1 MALLRWPHSFRMR
14 AHFKRGLMQV
24 SARDP
29 FPFLSPYSAQAP
41 QRLLTQAKGL
51 PTPDVALVNAGS
63 VTALA
68 GIREAAEAGLANPI
82 LIGDTD
88 KIKAVADEIE
98 WDISGLP
105 LIHAPHAAAAS
116 KAAELARA
124 GDAQAIMKGQI
135 HTSTFLKGLLPS
147 SAGLR
152 APGTRC
158 GHVFHVTTPGS
169 DRPLLM
175 TDGALN
181 VDPDVETRK
190 ECLRHAV
197 KLAHQLG
204 VPNPKVGI
212 LSATED
218 PIPSLPNSV
227 EAREIALW
235 AKAALPHC
243 IVDGPMAMDL
253 ILSKEAARI
262 KGFDSQVSG
271 DADII
276 LSPNITT
283 ANAVFKLMVLGMG
296 CCAAGLVLGAKVPI
310 LLTSRAQAA
319 PARIASAALGVIAA
333 RAPE

>member
-1 MALLRWPHSFRMR
+1 
-14 AHFKRGLMQV
+14 MQV
-24 SARDP
+24 SLREP
-29 FPFLSPYSAQAP
+29 FSFLSPISAKAP
-41 QRLLTQAKGL
+41 KRLLDHAQGL
-51 PTPDVALVNAGS
+51 PTPYVALVNAGS
-63 VTALA
+63 VPAMN
-68 GIREAAEAGLANPI
+68 GIREASEAGLAKPI
-82 LIGDTD
+82 LIGDSD

-98 WDISGLP
+98 WDISDLP
-105 LIHAPHAAAAS
+105 LIQAPHADAAP

-147 SAGLR
+147 AAGLR
-152 APGTRC
+152 EPHTRC
-158 GHVFHVTTPGS
+158 GHVFHITTPHS

-204 VPNPKVGI
+204 ITEPKAGI

-218 PIPSLPNSV
+218 PIPSLPNSM
-227 EAREIALW
+227 EAREIADW
-235 AKAALPHC
+235 AKTALPHC
-243 IVDGPMAMDL
+243 TVSGPMAMDL

-262 KGFDSQVSG
+262 KGFESEVCG

-276 LSPNITT
+276 LSPNITA
-283 ANAVFKLMVLGMG
+283 ANALFKLMVLGMG

-333 RAPE
+333 GAPE